1 MIVLLNQEME
11 VLEVDESNPVRNQ
24 VRKNQEL
31 LMMVMMPQ
39 LEQLSCLNILV

>member
-1 MIVLLNQEME
+1 MLLNQEME